1 MSDLKVW
8 LTIPSGTRRQYL
20 EDIIKDS
27 QLPLDQIVI
36 VHTVE
41 SEPIEGVRN
50 VWDLDPPNI
59 HRWWN
64 TGIDIARANGGEY
77 IAVLND
83 DLILKDNPINKIVQ
97 GMKEEG
103 AVLGY
108 PYPHSGN
115 GATKTAGYCWVLDL
129 SSGLR
134 TDETYRWYFGDDDLL
149 LQVLGLGKAVY
160 VPAEVVHLHG
170 VEGTAKSQYLQQL
183 IVLDKKYFI
192 EKWTKRFVRTNSNG
206 VIADTPQNRLLIKLN
221 LHQGLVNK

>member
-59 HRWWN
+59 QRWWN

-108 PYPHSGN
+108 PYPHNGN
-115 GATKTAGYCWVLDL
+115 GATKAAGYCWVLDL

-160 VPAEVVHLHG
+160 VPAEVEHLHG
-170 VEGTAKSQYLQQL
+170 VVGTAQSQYLEQL
-183 IVLDKKYFI
+183 TVLDKKYFI
-192 EKWTKRFVRTNSNG
+192 EKWTKRFIRTNRKG

-221 LHQGLVNK
+221 LHNGWVHQ

>member
-59 HRWWN
+59 QRWWN

-108 PYPHSGN
+108 PYPHNGN
-115 GATKTAGYCWVLDL
+115 GATKAAGYCWVLDL

-160 VPAEVVHLHG
+160 VPAEVVHMSG
-170 VEGTAKSQYLQQL
+170 VVETNKSQYLKQL
-183 IVLDKKYFI
+183 TVLDKKYFI
-192 EKWTKRFVRTNSNG
+192 EKWTKRFIRTNRKG

-221 LHQGLVNK
+221 LHNGWVHQ

>member
-1 MSDLKVW
+1 MNDAKVW

-64 TGIDIARANGGEY
+64 IGIDIARANGGEY

-160 VPAEVVHLHG
+160 VLAEVVHLHG

>member
-221 LHQGLVNK
+221 LHNGWVHQ

>member
-1 MSDLKVW
+1 MNDVKVW

-20 EDIIKDS
+20 KNIIKDS

-103 AVLGY
+103 AILGY
-108 PYPHSGN
+108 PHPHTGN
-115 GATKTAGYCWVLDL
+115 GATKVAGYCWVLDL

-160 VPAEVVHLHG
+160 VPAEVEHMHG
-170 VEGTAKSQYLQQL
+170 IVGTAQSQYLQQL
-183 IVLDKKYFI
+183 TLLDKKYFI
-192 EKWTKRFVRTNSNG
+192 EKWTKRFVRTNNKG
-206 VIADTPQNRLLIKLN
+206 VIEDTPQNSLLIKL
-221 LHQGLVNK
+221 GLNKGLAHK

>member
-1 MSDLKVW
+1 MNDVKVW

-115 GATKTAGYCWVLDL
+115 GATKVAGYCWVLDL

-170 VEGTAKSQYLQQL
+170 VVGTAQSKYLQQL
-183 IVLDKKYFI
+183 TVLDKKYFI
-192 EKWTKRFVRTNSNG
+192 EKWTKRFVRTNNKG
-206 VIADTPQNRLLIKLN
+206 VIADTPQNSLLIKLGLN
-221 LHQGLVNK
+221 KGLVHR

>member
-170 VEGTAKSQYLQQL
+170 VVGTAQSQYLQQL
-183 IVLDKKYFI
+183 TVLDKKYFI

>member
-1 MSDLKVW
+1 MNDAKVW

-20 EDIIKDS
+20 ANIIKDS
-27 QLPLDQIVI
+27 QLPLNQIVI

-41 SEPIEGVRN
+41 SEPIEGVHN

-59 HRWWN
+59 QRWWN

-97 GMKEEG
+97 GMKKEG
-103 AVLGY
+103 AILGY
-108 PYPHSGN
+108 PHPHTGN
-115 GATKTAGYCWVLDL
+115 GATHTAGYCWVLDL
-129 SSGLR
+129 SSGIR

-160 VPAEVVHLHG
+160 VPAEVEHMHG
-170 VEGTAKSQYLQQL
+170 VVGTAQSEYLQQL
-183 IVLDKKYFI
+183 TVLDKKYFI
-192 EKWTKRFVRTNSNG
+192 EKWKKRFVRINNKG

-221 LHQGLVNK
+221 LHSGWVH

>member
-160 VPAEVVHLHG
+160 VPAEVEHLHG
-170 VEGTAKSQYLQQL
+170 VVGTAQSQYLQQL
-183 IVLDKKYFI
+183 TVLDKKYFI

>member
-1 MSDLKVW
+1 MTDLKVW

-20 EDIIKDS
+20 ANIIKDS
-27 QLPLDQIVI
+27 QIPLDQIVI

-41 SEPIEGVRN
+41 SEPIEGVHN

-59 HRWWN
+59 QRWWN

-103 AVLGY
+103 AILGY
-108 PYPHSGN
+108 PHPHTGN
-115 GATKTAGYCWVLDL
+115 GVTHTAGYCWVLDL
-129 SSGLR
+129 SSGIR

-160 VPAEVVHLHG
+160 VPAEVEHMHG
-170 VEGTAKSQYLQQL
+170 VVGTAQSQYLQQL
-183 IVLDKKYFI
+183 TIADKKYFI
-192 EKWTKRFVRTNSNG
+192 EKWKQRFARSTRTG

-221 LHQGLVNK
+221 LHKGWVH